1 MHYLRLVLL
10 APLLLIQGILV
21 RKRTPLL
28 PEPAGTRKGEIGE
41 GKSLRLLIVGD
52 SSGAGVGVEHQKDA
66 LLGRLKEHL
75 SGDYKLIYQLI
86 AKTGT
91 TTQSTLDYLTQSS
104 QKLAQFDVVV
114 ISLGVNDITSGVAL
128 GKWLSYQHKLREY
141 LTKQLGAQHIICSGM
156 PPMDSFPALPQPLRW
171 FLGLRAKEFDE
182 HLQHAIAP
190 FAHLHYIFLRVSDD
204 PSLMASDGFHPGKG
218 VYAMWAEAIAEK
230 IKTLM

>member
-10 APLLLIQGILV
+10 APILLIQGILV

-28 PEPAGTRKGEIGE
+28 PEPAGARKGEIGE
-41 GKSLRLLIVGD
+41 GKPLRLLIVGD
-52 SSGAGVGVEHQKDA
+52 SSGAGVGVENQKDA

-75 SGDYKLIYQLI
+75 SGDYNLTYQLI

-91 TTQSTLDYLTQSS
+91 TTRSTLDYLTQSS